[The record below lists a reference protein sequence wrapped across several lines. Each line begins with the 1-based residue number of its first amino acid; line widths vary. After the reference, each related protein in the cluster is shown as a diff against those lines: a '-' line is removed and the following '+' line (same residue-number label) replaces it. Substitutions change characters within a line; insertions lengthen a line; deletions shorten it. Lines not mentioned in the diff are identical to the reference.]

1 MIHSRTATMHVAL
14 AIVLALGACG
24 KSPPMARTTLLTANL
39 SGTNEV
45 PAVIG
50 GGSGTVQVHLNKQ
63 TNVVR
68 WTIEYAGLSGPV
80 TAGNFHGPAVAG
92 ENAGVVV
99 PMADVGNPIK
109 GTATLTA
116 AQSADLLDGK
126 WYVNLHTAGRR
137 DGEIRGQVISNP

>member
-1 MIHSRTATMHVAL
+1 MIHSRTATIYVAL

-45 PAVIG
+45 PAVTS
-50 GGSGTVQVHLNKQ
+50 GGSGSVRVHLNKQ
-63 TNVVR
+63 TSVMQ

-92 ENAGVVV
+92 QNAGIVV
-99 PMADVGNPIK
+99 ALTGTDSPIT

-116 AQSADLLDGK
+116 AQTVDLLDGK
-126 WYVNLHTAGRR
+126 WYVNLHTPGRQ
-137 DGEIRGQVISNP
+137 DGEIRGQVLGNP